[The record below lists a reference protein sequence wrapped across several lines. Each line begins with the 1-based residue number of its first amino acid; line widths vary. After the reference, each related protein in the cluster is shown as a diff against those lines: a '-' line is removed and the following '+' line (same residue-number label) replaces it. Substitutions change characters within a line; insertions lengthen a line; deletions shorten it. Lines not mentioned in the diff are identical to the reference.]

1 MASTKSDVRLIGN
14 TEFYGGLSTDDKIGI
29 ENSYADGVCLDVRKS
44 PSQMSV
50 LPQAREFTDAGVI
63 TGLITAMCQTKDGT
77 IWGLDEY
84 GKIYSIDSEYHINKI
99 NTPALST
106 GHGLVYSQQKDAL
119 VFTDGD
125 AGIYTYGQII
135 NPRNNARKVT
145 QFSDMDDFS
154 EYIVNSITKNYN
166 GDYISNPSIPRNDS
180 GTYGNTTEN
189 IPVYHGVSCP
199 TTIVEEDWA
208 KALFLPGISPII
220 KIGAMIA
227 STGNATIKA
236 VVHDS
241 NNNVVAESAEVS
253 YSSITAGEYY
263 YFTVLPNPSGI
274 ESEGNQFETTPW
286 SGATL
291 EAGGEYHVH
300 FVASTTGVALQTVS
314 PATNVSPALS
324 SYTINNNVAT
334 HTFSGGKLIINP
346 SSMNGGIYM
355 SKSSNRSVCPE
366 MYSTSGTVSF
376 TVTSSDDGKIR
387 VGPQNTH
394 SIVSLKAGVPKRIS
408 TVVGDNTFTLY
419 LSNSAVTSLTVEDFE
434 VTTDASLYYG
444 ARIAAKG
451 KVLAYVF
458 NGKHPIAI
466 GEKIYIGN
474 GRYLAEMGS
483 APYDMLTDT
492 DYIPNRLRL
501 DDGYEVC
508 SIATTDEYV
517 VIGAEKFSNDASRG
531 FQDGKIYFW
540 DGTADNPNF
549 YIECPMGS
557 PHAMFNY
564 QNILYIIINGALY
577 AYTGGKELIK
587 VRTMRGTDT
596 EYSGENT
603 IHDVYPNMMAVRREI
618 MMVGFPSYTTSTK
631 TRFGIHGW
639 GSIDKNFP
647 NCFTYNYKVPGATA
661 GQYNTADQQ
670 LRIGCVYNF
679 GDTLLYGYEVTT
691 TTHPEGAEP
700 VTTIDP
706 SLAIIDNSSSAA
718 NDFYWESLVYDAGS
732 PILEKSALRIGV
744 YFNALPTGATITP
757 IYRIDDGSVDFP
769 GVQSV
774 TIAGKKWYKGVTT
787 ATAGMKEVTCEVA
800 GLGTQRVHEFQCG
813 FIGTT
818 ANGTMT
824 PPVIKQVV
832 AEIKL
837 NNKEAKI

>member
-1 MASTKSDVRLIGN
+1 MASTKSEVRLVGN

-77 IWGLDEY
+77 IWGLDED

-99 NTPALST
+99 NTSALST

-119 VFTDGD
+119 VFTDGS
-125 AGIYTYGQII
+125 AAIYTYGQII

-154 EYIVNSITKNYN
+154 EYVVNSITKNYN
-166 GDYISNPSIPRNDS
+166 GDYISNPSIPRNDA

-189 IPVYHGVSCP
+189 TPTYYDFACL
-199 TTIVEEDWA
+199 TTISENEND
-208 KALFLPGISPII
+208 KALFLPAISPII
-220 KIGAMIA
+220 KIGVYVKTKG
-227 STGNATIKA
+227 TGTLKV
-236 VVHDS
+236 VVHDI
-241 NNNVVAESAEVS
+241 NNNVVAESGTVAA
-253 YSSITAGEYY
+253 SSITDASYV
-263 YFTVLPNPSGI
+263 YFTVLPNPSVI
-274 ESEGNQFETTPW
+274 EGEGNQFETTPW
-286 SGATL
+286 SGATM
-291 EAGGEYHVH
+291 EAGSEYHIHV
-300 FVASTTGVALQTVS
+300 VASTNDYVLQTVTTDS
-314 PATNVSPALS
+314 
-324 SYTINNNVAT
+324 NNN
-334 HTFSGGKLIINP
+334 
-346 SSMNGGIYM
+346 
-355 SKSSNRSVCPE
+355 
-366 MYSTSGTVSF
+366 
-376 TVTSSDDGKIR
+376 
-387 VGPQNTH
+387 
-394 SIVSLKAGVPKRIS
+394 
-408 TVVGDNTFTLY
+408 
-419 LSNSAVTSLTVEDFE
+419 
-434 VTTDASLYYG
+434 ASLYYG
-444 ARIAAKG
+444 MRLAAKG

-603 IHDVYPNMMAVRREI
+603 LHDVYPNMMAVRREI

-800 GLGTQRVHEFQCG
+800 GLGTQRIHEFQCG

-837 NNKEAKI
+837 NNNEAKI